1 MQLKRYIG
9 AIIFILSFLAV
20 ISQQEF
26 NVPNQEIVL
35 EFNHAEVS
43 SIETESAITQV
54 KQQLQVLGASQIKV
68 QQTPQGKLKITYYS
82 DADVASIKKTFAN
95 KIEGELDANPLGK
108 KKKQAKF
115 PSQDTSITY
124 NLDVFEIQNAN
135 NSGWDLDGKCVVS
148 NDTKSNRFSD
158 PNVFLSIETNKVSL
172 ENNTVKTAYKVR
184 RNVLISTE
192 NNLHKIPNGRAGPT
206 C

>member
-35 EFNHAEVS
+35 EFNHVEVTS
-43 SIETESAITQV
+43 NEAQTAVAHV
-54 KQQLQVLGASQIKV
+54 KQQLQVLGANQIKV
-68 QQTPQGKLKITYYS
+68 QQTAQGKLKITYYS
-82 DADVASIKKTFAN
+82 DADVASIKKTFSKDLDN
-95 KIEGELDANPLGK
+95 KTFSKNNRKTELPAQTPNI
-108 KKKQAKF
+108 A
-115 PSQDTSITY
+115 Y

-135 NSGWDLDGKCVVS
+135 TSGWDLDGKCVLTT
-148 NDTKSNRFSD
+148 DTKSDRFSD
-158 PNVFLSIETNKVSL
+158 PNIFFFIEVINVSL
-172 ENNTVKTAYKVR
+172 ENNTIKTAYKVR
-184 RNVLISTE
+184 RNVSISTE
-192 NNLHKIPNGRAGPT
+192 NNLHKIPEGRAGPT

>member
-35 EFNHAEVS
+35 EFNHGEVTSSQAESTVAH
-43 SIETESAITQV
+43 I

-68 QQTPQGKLKITYYS
+68 QQTVSGKLKITYYS
-82 DADVASIKKTFAN
+82 DADVASIKKTFTKDLERN
-95 KIEGELDANPLGK
+95 LDSNVFSKTNNQTEL
-108 KKKQAKF
+108 
-115 PSQDTSITY
+115 PSKVPSIAY

-135 NSGWDLDGKCVVS
+135 NSGWDLDGKCVLTT
-148 NDTKSNRFSD
+148 DTKSDRFSD
-158 PNVFLSIETNKVSL
+158 PNVFFFIEVVNVSL
-172 ENNTVKTAYKVR
+172 EDNTVKTAYKVR

-192 NNLHKIPNGRAGPT
+192 NNLHKIPEGRAGPA

>member
-35 EFNHAEVS
+35 EFNHIPVTSNKAQATVL
-43 SIETESAITQV
+43 QV
-54 KQQLQVLGASQIKV
+54 KNKLQTLGASQIKV
-68 QQTPQGKLKITYYS
+68 QKTAQGTLKITYYS
-82 DADVASIKKTFAN
+82 ETDIASIKQTFSKDLYGKLNTNLLEEKN
-95 KIEGELDANPLGK
+95 KSAD
-108 KKKQAKF
+108 F
-115 PSQDTSITY
+115 PAEESKVAY
-124 NLDVFEIQNAN
+124 NLDVFEIKDTNT
-135 NSGWDLDGKCVVS
+135 SGWDFDGKCVLSVD
-148 NDTKSNRFSD
+148 NKSDRFSD
-158 PNVFLSIETNKVSL
+158 PNTPFFIQDVQVTL
-172 ENNTVKTAYKVR
+172 EKHTVKTAYKVR

-192 NNLHKIPNGRAGPT
+192 NNLHKIPEGRAGPT

>member
-35 EFNHAEVS
+35 EFNHGEVTSSQAESTVAH
-43 SIETESAITQV
+43 I

-68 QQTPQGKLKITYYS
+68 QKTVSGKLKITYYS
-82 DADVASIKKTFAN
+82 DADVASIKKTFAKDLEHN
-95 KIEGELDANPLGK
+95 LDANVFSK
-108 KKKQAKF
+108 TNKQTEL
-115 PSQDTSITY
+115 PSKVPSIAY

-135 NSGWDLDGKCVVS
+135 NSGWDLDGKCVLTT
-148 NDTKSNRFSD
+148 DTKSDRFSD
-158 PNVFLSIETNKVSL
+158 PNVFFFIEVVKVSL
-172 ENNTVKTAYKVR
+172 EDNTVKTAYKVR
-184 RNVLISTE
+184 RNVSISTE
-192 NNLHKIPNGRAGPT
+192 NNLHKIPEGRAGPT

>member
-35 EFNHAEVS
+35 EFNHVEVTS
-43 SIETESAITQV
+43 NEAQTAVTHV
-54 KQQLQVLGASQIKV
+54 KQQLQALGANQIKV
-68 QQTPQGKLKITYYS
+68 QQTAQGKLKITYYS
-82 DADVASIKKTFAN
+82 DADVASIKKTFAKDLEN
-95 KIEGELDANPLGK
+95 KTFSKNNRKTELPTQIPNIA
-108 KKKQAKF
+108 
-115 PSQDTSITY
+115 Y

-135 NSGWDLDGKCVVS
+135 TSGWDLDGKCVLTT
-148 NDTKSNRFSD
+148 DTKSDRFSD
-158 PNVFLSIETNKVSL
+158 PNIFFFIEVVNVSL
-172 ENNTVKTAYKVR
+172 ENNTIKTAYKVR
-184 RNVLISTE
+184 RNISISTE
-192 NNLHKIPNGRAGPT
+192 NNLHKIPEGRAGPT

>member
-35 EFNHAEVS
+35 EFNHVEVTS
-43 SIETESAITQV
+43 NEAQTAVAHV
-54 KQQLQVLGASQIKV
+54 KQQLQVLGANQIKV
-68 QQTPQGKLKITYYS
+68 QQTAQGKLKITYYS
-82 DADVASIKKTFAN
+82 DADVASIKKTFSKDLDN
-95 KIEGELDANPLGK
+95 KTFSKNNRKTELPTQTPNIA
-108 KKKQAKF
+108 
-115 PSQDTSITY
+115 Y

-135 NSGWDLDGKCVVS
+135 TSGWDLDGKCVLTT
-148 NDTKSNRFSD
+148 DTKSDRFSD
-158 PNVFLSIETNKVSL
+158 PNIFFFIEVINVSL
-172 ENNTVKTAYKVR
+172 ENNTIKTAYKVR
-184 RNVLISTE
+184 RNVSISTE
-192 NNLHKIPNGRAGPT
+192 NNLHKIPEGRAGPT

>member
-1 MQLKRYIG
+1 MQLKRYIS

-35 EFNHAEVS
+35 EFNHGEVTSSQAESTVAH
-43 SIETESAITQV
+43 I

-68 QQTPQGKLKITYYS
+68 QQTVSGKLKITYYS
-82 DADVASIKKTFAN
+82 DADVASIKQTFAKDLERN
-95 KIEGELDANPLGK
+95 LDSNVFSKTNNQTEL
-108 KKKQAKF
+108 
-115 PSQDTSITY
+115 PSKVPSIAY

-135 NSGWDLDGKCVVS
+135 NSGWDLDGKCVLTT
-148 NDTKSNRFSD
+148 DTKSDRFSD
-158 PNVFLSIETNKVSL
+158 PNVFFFIEVVKVSL
-172 ENNTVKTAYKVR
+172 EDNTVKTAYKVR
-184 RNVLISTE
+184 RNVSISTE
-192 NNLHKIPNGRAGPT
+192 NNLHKIPEGRAGPT

>member
-1 MQLKRYIG
+1 MQLKRYIS

-35 EFNHAEVS
+35 EFNHGEVTSSQAESTVAH
-43 SIETESAITQV
+43 I

-68 QQTPQGKLKITYYS
+68 QQTVSGKLKITYYS
-82 DADVASIKKTFAN
+82 DADVASIKQTFAKDLERNLDSNVFSKTN
-95 KIEGELDANPLGK
+95 KQTEL
-108 KKKQAKF
+108 
-115 PSQDTSITY
+115 PSKVPSIAY

-135 NSGWDLDGKCVVS
+135 NSGWDLDGKCVLTT
-148 NDTKSNRFSD
+148 DTKSDRFSD
-158 PNVFLSIETNKVSL
+158 PNVFFFIEVVKVSL
-172 ENNTVKTAYKVR
+172 EDNTVKTAYKVR
-184 RNVLISTE
+184 RNVSISTE
-192 NNLHKIPNGRAGPT
+192 NNLHKIPEGRAGPT

>member
-1 MQLKRYIG
+1 MQLKRYIS

-35 EFNHAEVS
+35 EFNHGEVTS
-43 SIETESAITQV
+43 SEAESAVAHV

-68 QQTPQGKLKITYYS
+68 QKTVSGKLKITYYS
-82 DADVASIKKTFAN
+82 DADVASIKQTFAKDLERNLDSNVFSKTN
-95 KIEGELDANPLGK
+95 KQTEL
-108 KKKQAKF
+108 
-115 PSQDTSITY
+115 PSKVPSIAY

-135 NSGWDLDGKCVVS
+135 NSGWDLDGKCVLTT
-148 NDTKSNRFSD
+148 DTKSDRFSD
-158 PNVFLSIETNKVSL
+158 PNVFFFIEVVKVSL
-172 ENNTVKTAYKVR
+172 EDNTVKTAYKVR
-184 RNVLISTE
+184 RNVSISTE
-192 NNLHKIPNGRAGPT
+192 NNLHKIPEGRAGPT

>member
-35 EFNHAEVS
+35 EFNHVEVTS
-43 SIETESAITQV
+43 NEAQTALAHV
-54 KQQLQVLGASQIKV
+54 KQQLQALGANQIKV
-68 QQTPQGKLKITYYS
+68 QQTAQGKLKITYYS
-82 DADVASIKKTFAN
+82 DADIASIKKTFAKDLDN
-95 KIEGELDANPLGK
+95 KTFSKNSRKTELPTQTPNIA
-108 KKKQAKF
+108 
-115 PSQDTSITY
+115 Y

-135 NSGWDLDGKCVVS
+135 TSGWDLDGKCVLTT
-148 NDTKSNRFSD
+148 DTKSDRFSD
-158 PNVFLSIETNKVSL
+158 PNAFFFIEVVNVSL
-172 ENNTVKTAYKVR
+172 ESNTVKTAYKVR

-192 NNLHKIPNGRAGPT
+192 NNLHKIPEGRAGPT